1 MGDDFLKQLSEK
13 YPFIS
18 VVSYGK
24 EEFVGIIQNQDTH
37 VTTLY
42 NYGKIV
48 DPLLKKKF
56 LELAEVWWWES
67 NRQIPINIFLKDEW
81 SPFTKYLMHMVNKD
95 LDIIMGPVVSLKEI
109 AQKRTKRRS
118 ITLVKRINSD

>member
-48 DPLLKKKF
+48 DPVLKKKF
-56 LELAEVWWWES
+56 LELGTV
-67 NRQIPINIFLKDEW
+67 I
-81 SPFTKYLMHMVNKD
+81 
-95 LDIIMGPVVSLKEI
+95 
-109 AQKRTKRRS
+109 
-118 ITLVKRINSD
+118 

>member
-48 DPLLKKKF
+48 DPVLKKKF

-81 SPFTKYLMHMVNKD
+81 SPFAKYLCTW
-95 LDIIMGPVVSLKEI
+95 S
-109 AQKRTKRRS
+109 T
-118 ITLVKRINSD
+118 RILI